1 MANKKFFRFN
11 LAWLYGGI
19 LIVLVIFYLTNN
31 QSYSK
36 EVNSTR
42 FEEIALGG
50 GMKEIVIYKDHAE
63 AQLTDSAKRVIFG
76 NETTE
81 NTPGIIKTNIPSSDS
96 FAESVSCASAWSL

>member
-42 FEEIALGG
+42 FEEIAL
-50 GMKEIVIYKDHAE
+50 
-63 AQLTDSAKRVIFG
+63 
-76 NETTE
+76 TE
-81 NTPGIIKTNIPSSDS
+81 
-96 FAESVSCASAWSL
+96 